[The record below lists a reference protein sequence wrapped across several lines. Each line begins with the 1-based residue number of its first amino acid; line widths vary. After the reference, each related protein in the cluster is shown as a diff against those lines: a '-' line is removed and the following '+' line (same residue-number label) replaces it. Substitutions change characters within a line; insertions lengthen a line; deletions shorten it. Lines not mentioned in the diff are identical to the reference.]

1 MPRISKKMVQNQDF
15 EHIMSLEEKYYPMI
29 SSFLICCKIMI
40 CRPFLVTLA
49 IKCLGLGEGVKNACK
64 CESFEVNNLKNVG
77 KKIQSGFLSPK

>member
-64 CESFEVNNLKNVG
+64 CESFEVNILKNVG
-77 KKIQSGFLSPK
+77 KITKWFFES